1 MITKK
6 SNKKKITIIVVTT
19 AIILVTLVV
28 TSMWLYKTATVNQLR
43 TVAYQFKPESDW
55 KKLYEFSNDPAVF
68 ICIKDNPCPM
78 YEIDWSFSQ
87 PITKKLLQSKIDSI
101 GWNATVNGSCDIP
114 SNRGGHTGV
123 CSVEYVHE
131 GKLIRIRYERDPDNQ
146 SYNRISIRVYND

>member
-28 TSMWLYKTATVNQLR
+28 TSIWLYKTATVNQLR
-43 TVAYQFKPESDW
+43 TVAYQFKPESGW

-87 PITKKLLQSKIDSI
+87 PVTKKMLQDKITAA
-101 GWNATVNGSCDIP
+101 GWSTTLEGSCEISP
-114 SNRGGHTGV
+114 NIRGRGSV
-123 CSVEYVHE
+123 CRTEFKYN
-131 GKLIRIRYERDPDNQ
+131 KNTITIWYERDPADLT
-146 SYNRISIRVYND
+146 YNSITLIVHD